1 MSPKKPPSFAREKTD
16 TTHPRGKNPGFEVRP
31 AAFKADAVNLAF
43 SADKEEGVRMF
54 NSGWDDPKVL
64 GAGKPQALRT
74 SRSAKVTLEL
84 LRCPVF
90 VIA

>member
-1 MSPKKPPSFAREKTD
+1 MPPQKHKNWRAKKSPKAA
-16 TTHPRGKNPGFEVRP
+16 P
-31 AAFKADAVNLAF
+31 AKIAPNSTFGSPLFKADAVNLAF

-74 SRSAKVTLEL
+74 SLSAKVTLEL